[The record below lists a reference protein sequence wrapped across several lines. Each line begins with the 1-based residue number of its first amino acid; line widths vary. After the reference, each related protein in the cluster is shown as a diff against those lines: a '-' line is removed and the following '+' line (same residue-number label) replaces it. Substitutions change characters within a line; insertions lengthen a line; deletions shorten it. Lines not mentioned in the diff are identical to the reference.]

1 MDRRMFVSAVAGGV
15 LAAPGL
21 VRAQQPVLPVIGFL
35 RSATAASSAF
45 LVSGFREG
53 LNEGGFVEGR
63 NVAIEYRFAE
73 GQAARLPALA
83 ADLVRRPVAV
93 ITAAGNEAL
102 IAAKAATATIPIVFA
117 SGDDPVKLGF
127 VTSLSRPG
135 GNVTGVSFVDT
146 ELVAKRLE
154 LLREVIPKVITVA
167 VLLNPNNPSSDL
179 DRRNVET
186 AAHSLGQQ
194 ILVLSA
200 ASDRDFERAFATFV
214 QQRVGGLVVGGGAF
228 FLGRRDQITALAA
241 RHAIPAIYGQRGFVA
256 AGGLMSYGSSIT
268 DAYRQV
274 GIYVGRILKGAR
286 PMDLPVTQPTKFELV
301 INLQVAKA
309 LGLTI
314 PPSVLARADEVI
326 Q

>member
-1 MDRRMFVSAVAGGV
+1 MMDRRMFVSAVASGV
-15 LAAPGL
+15 LAEPGL
-21 VRAQQPVLPVIGFL
+21 ARAQQPVLPVIGFL
-35 RSATAASSAF
+35 RTATAASSAF
-45 LVSGFREG
+45 LVSGREG
-53 LNEGGFVEGR
+53 LKEGGFVEGQ

-93 ITAAGNEAL
+93 ITASGNEAL
-102 IAAKAATATIPIVFA
+102 IAAKAATTTIPIVFA

-146 ELVAKRLE
+146 ELAAKRLE
-154 LLREVIPKVITVA
+154 LLRELIPKVITVA
-167 VLLNPNNPSSDL
+167 ALLYTNNPSFDL
-179 DRRNVET
+179 LRRNLET

-200 ASDRDFERAFATFV
+200 ASDRDFERAFETFV
-214 QQRVGGLVVGGGAF
+214 RQRVGGLVVAGGAF
-228 FLGRRDQITALAA
+228 LLGRRDQITALAA
-241 RHAIPAIYGQRGFVA
+241 RHAIPAIYGQRAYVA
-256 AGGLMSYGSSIT
+256 AGGLMSYGTSIA

-274 GIYVGRILKGAR
+274 GVYVGRILKGAK
-286 PMDLPVTQPTKFELV
+286 PTDLPVMQPTKFELV
-301 INLQVAKA
+301 INLKTAKA
-309 LGLTI
+309 LGLRI
-314 PPSVLARADEVI
+314 PSSIPARADETI